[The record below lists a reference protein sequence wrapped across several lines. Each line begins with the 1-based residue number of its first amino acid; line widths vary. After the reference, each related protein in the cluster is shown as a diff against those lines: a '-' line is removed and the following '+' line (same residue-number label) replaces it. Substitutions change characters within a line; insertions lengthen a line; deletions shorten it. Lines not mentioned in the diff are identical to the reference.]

1 MTKRPKKTTTRS
13 TKAGATKAK
22 KKAAAPAKPAKKT
35 RVASKTPASSSYRC
49 FVMKSEPYVYS
60 FDQLLADGRTV
71 WDGVRNYE
79 ARNTLRSMKKGDLL
93 LYYHSNEGLEIVG
106 LARVAREAYQDPTT
120 DEDWSAIDVEPIKKL
135 RKPVS
140 LATIKAHPLLS
151 KMALVRRN
159 RISVTPVTDAELAA
173 VLKLAD
179 TKL

>member
-1 MTKRPKKTTTRS
+1 MTKRPKTTRT
-13 TKAGATKAK
+13 TKRKSETKRTAGAPANKTR
-22 KKAAAPAKPAKKT
+22 AAQPKKPAAT
-35 RVASKTPASSSYRC
+35 SYRC
-49 FVMKSEPYVYS
+49 FLIKSEPFVYS

-79 ARNTLRSMKKGDLL
+79 ARNTLRSMKKGDTLL
-93 LYYHSNEGLEIVG
+93 FYHSNEGLEIVG
-106 LARVAREAYQDPTT
+106 LARVACEAYQDPTT
-120 DEDWSAIDVEPIKKL
+120 DEDWSAIDIEPIKKL

-173 VLKLAD
+173 VLKLSD